1 MKSWRITLRVLGSLW
16 KPILSAMLVVALAST
31 ASAGFVININAGSG
45 LSGNAAALAAFDR
58 AAQQYESIFFDD
70 ITVTIDADFLNF
82 NDVNVIG
89 STSSVTLSTDFDTI
103 RNAIVADGVVDGDGI
118 VAFLPTAGQFSAFVP
133 QGFVI
138 SGAMA
143 ATKANLKALGF
154 AGLDDPVSAGGF
166 GLTDAT
172 INFNTQFSFDF
183 DNSDGVGA
191 AMVDFETV
199 AAHEIGHALG
209 FVPWSTPSTS

>member
-133 QGFVI
+133 QGFGI

-154 AGLDDPVSAGGF
+154 RGP
-166 GLTDAT
+166 
-172 INFNTQFSFDF
+172 
-183 DNSDGVGA
+183 
-191 AMVDFETV
+191 
-199 AAHEIGHALG
+199 
-209 FVPWSTPSTS
+209 